1 MTRKIDKCDMWVFGA
16 LGNGEKTIAVLVDRW
31 WPQTAKQEGDKTSK
45 KFLCNIWVSQLG
57 VGTVLGTV
65 LRLERGALS
74 MVKRLRQATN
84 EYALPPPSD
93 VLHPGIIGMRG
104 SMSYDG
110 GHAWR

>member
-1 MTRKIDKCDMWVFGA
+1 M
-16 LGNGEKTIAVLVDRW
+16 
-31 WPQTAKQEGDKTSK
+31 
-45 KFLCNIWVSQLG
+45 
-57 VGTVLGTV
+57 LGTV